1 VAFPRTGFGEVLSSA
16 LAVIVCLAGETL
28 DTFQLATQLVT
39 FLQTCADLV
48 STQIFIWLM
57 PLTAAAFTVIVTF
70 PLAVVFDGW
79 RIRRL
84 RMSVFELSLA
94 IVVQVS
100 LSTGLVDR
108 A

>member
-39 FLQTCADLV
+39 FLQTCAKLV

-70 PLAVVFDGW
+70 PLAGIVMG
-79 RIRRL
+79 
-84 RMSVFELSLA
+84 STYTLA
-94 IVVQVS
+94 HNQRQNHARQQ
-100 LSTGLVDR
+100 LFSTVGVLGG
-108 A
+108 